1 MLRKKVYDD
10 SELNSFIRSE
20 LTDDAETKNI
30 YVKRYCK
37 EINWIIQ
44 QLNEKK
50 QQNEPVHSMRF
61 REVHVAEKNNH
72 IMISYNRNSRD
83 LCLKI
88 KTELENAG
96 HSVWID
102 IESIHGSSLES
113 MANAIE
119 ESKCVLICMTENYKQ
134 SVNCRAEA
142 EYAFTIGRPIVPL
155 ILEADYRPDG
165 WLGIILGAKIFVNFL
180 KYSFE
185 ESTRRL
191 LAEVSSLCASNSQA
205 TSKVTPIVSNYGKQT
220 VTPLNTV
227 PKIPSTTEWSKEE
240 VQNWLNAKEIHAD
253 IKLVLKDFDGEMLE
267 MFNGVRTSAS
277 DYFFKTLSKNNSTN
291 LFSIIYFTKELKKL
305 F

>member
-1 MLRKKVYDD
+1 MLVVQKFGGTSVGDIARIKNVAKKVYDD

-134 SVNCRAEA
+134 SVNCRAVS
-142 EYAFTIGRPIVPL
+142 FC
-155 ILEADYRPDG
+155 
-165 WLGIILGAKIFVNFL
+165 FL
-180 KYSFE
+180 KHYS
-185 ESTRRL
+185 L
-191 LAEVSSLCASNSQA
+191 
-205 TSKVTPIVSNYGKQT
+205 
-220 VTPLNTV
+220 
-227 PKIPSTTEWSKEE
+227 
-240 VQNWLNAKEIHAD
+240 
-253 IKLVLKDFDGEMLE
+253 
-267 MFNGVRTSAS
+267 
-277 DYFFKTLSKNNSTN
+277 FKKN
-291 LFSIIYFTKELKKL
+291 
-305 F
+305 